1 MTGTQHGGLRSD
13 TKNCVW
19 EKVSGWWG
27 VVESSLAQDFKN
39 RLNPH
44 RNALLV
50 KSREGGSNSL
60 GPLKVHTPTEKLG
73 AGCIS
78 EDPGEE
84 SHRWGGMLG
93 EIVFRMFS

>member
-27 VVESSLAQDFKN
+27 VVESSLPQDFKN

-50 KSREGGSNSL
+50 KS
-60 GPLKVHTPTEKLG
+60 
-73 AGCIS
+73 
-78 EDPGEE
+78 
-84 SHRWGGMLG
+84 
-93 EIVFRMFS
+93 